1 MFLELIKLVR
11 VKQWVK
17 NLFVFAPLIFDG
29 KFTDPDAFLATTLAF
44 ISFCLLS
51 SVVYIV
57 NDIFDRAGDR
67 QHPLKNKRPLASGAI
82 SLNSA
87 WLLAFLLLCGVCLTL
102 FFQPLPTT
110 MVLLLYLFLN
120 LLYTV
125 FCKHLVIIDV
135 LIIATGFVLRVV
147 AGACAIGASVST
159 WMFLVTF
166 FLSLFIGFGKR
177 RYELYLMDGLEGEFR
192 AVLHKY
198 STTFCDALVTVCLG
212 LTIITYSLYTVDP
225 QVIAR
230 LQSDKLIYSLPM
242 VIYGLFRYL
251 YLLYEKHDGELT
263 EVLFRDR
270 GLQMAILLWLVFVFG
285 LIYST
290 AVFA

>member
-1 MFLELIKLVR
+1 
-11 VKQWVK
+11 
-17 NLFVFAPLIFDG
+17 
-29 KFTDPDAFLATTLAF
+29 
-44 ISFCLLS
+44 
-51 SVVYIV
+51 
-57 NDIFDRAGDR
+57 
-67 QHPLKNKRPLASGAI
+67 
-82 SLNSA
+82 
-87 WLLAFLLLCGVCLTL
+87 
-102 FFQPLPTT
+102 
-110 MVLLLYLFLN
+110 MVLLSYLALN
-120 LLYTV
+120 LLYSG

-135 LIIATGFVLRVV
+135 LIIAAGFVLRVV
-147 AGACAIGASVST
+147 AGACAIGVLVSN

-177 RYELYLMDGLEGEFR
+177 RYELYLIDEIEGEFR

-225 QVIAR
+225 QVIDR
-230 LQSDKLIYSLPM
+230 LKSDKLVYSLPV

-270 GLQMAILLWLVFVFG
+270 GLQIAILLWVGFVLG

-290 AVFA
+290 TAFP

>member
-17 NLFVFAPLIFDG
+17 NLFVFAPLIFDE
-29 KFTDPDAFLATTLAF
+29 KFTDVNAFFAAMLTF
-44 ISFCLLS
+44 VSFCLLS

-57 NDIFDRAGDR
+57 NDIYDRVGDR
-67 QHPLKNKRPLASGAI
+67 QHPLKNKRPLAAGVI
-82 SLNSA
+82 SLKSA
-87 WLLAFLLLCGVCLTL
+87 WLLDFLLLCGVCLTL
-102 FFQPLPTT
+102 FFQSLSTSL
-110 MVLLLYLFLN
+110 VLLLYLFLN
-120 LLYTV
+120 LLYSG

-147 AGACAIGASVST
+147 AGACAIGVSVSN

-166 FLSLFIGFGKR
+166 FLSLFIGFAKR
-177 RYELYLMDGLEGEFR
+177 RHELYLMDGLEGEFR

-270 GLQMAILLWLVFVFG
+270 GLQMAILLWLIFVLG

>member
-1 MFLELIKLVR
+1 MFFELIKLIR

-17 NLFVFAPLIFDG
+17 NFFVFAPLIFDG
-29 KFTDPDAFLATTLAF
+29 KFTDTDAFLAVTLLF

-57 NDIFDRAGDR
+57 NDIFDRVGDR

-82 SLNSA
+82 SLKTA
-87 WLLAFLLLCGVCLTL
+87 WLLAVLLLCGVCLTL
-102 FFQPLPTT
+102 FFQPLSAN
-110 MVLLLYLFLN
+110 MVLLLYLLLN
-120 LLYTV
+120 LLYSA
-125 FCKHLVIIDV
+125 FFKHLVIIDV

-147 AGACAIGASVST
+147 AGACAIGILVSN

-177 RYELYLMDGLEGEFR
+177 RYELYLLDELGGEFR

-198 STTFCDALVTVCLG
+198 STTFCDTLVTVCLG

-225 QVIAR
+225 LVIAR
-230 LQSDKLIYSLPM
+230 LKSDKLVYSLPM

-270 GLQMAILLWLVFVFG
+270 GLQAAILLWLGFVFG
-285 LIYST
+285 LIYLT
-290 AVFA
+290 TVLL

>member
-1 MFLELIKLVR
+1 MFLELIKLAR

-29 KFTDPDAFLATTLAF
+29 KFTDVNALFAAILAF
-44 ISFCLLS
+44 VSFCLLS
-51 SVVYIV
+51 SVVYIF
-57 NDIFDRAGDR
+57 NDVIDRAGDR
-67 QHPLKNKRPLASGAI
+67 QHPLKKKRPLASGII
-82 SLNSA
+82 SLKSA
-87 WLLAFLLLCGVCLTL
+87 WLLAFLLLCGVCSTL
-102 FFQPLPTT
+102 FFQSPSTN

-120 LLYTV
+120 LLYSG
-125 FCKHLVIIDV
+125 FFKHLVIIDV

-147 AGACAIGASVST
+147 VGACAIGVSVSS
-159 WMFLVTF
+159 WMFLTTF

-177 RYELYLMDGLEGEFR
+177 RHELYLMDGLEGEFR
-192 AVLHKY
+192 VVLHKY
-198 STTFCDALVTVCLG
+198 STTFCDTLVTVCLG
-212 LTIITYSLYTVDP
+212 LTIITYSLYTVDH

-230 LQSDKLIYSLPM
+230 FQSDKLVYSLPM

-270 GLQMAILLWLVFVFG
+270 GLQMAILMWLGFVLG

-290 AVFA
+290 TVFP